1 MAQES
6 LADILRAS
14 DRKVTMDEI
23 MKKIC
28 HYYNVRMSDL
38 LSPRRSRNI
47 ARPRQMAM
55 YLSKN
60 MTSRSYPEIGKQFG
74 NRDHTT
80 VMHAVRKIE
89 ELKSKAY
96 FDFYFNFSKIL
107 ETLKYLILSKY
118 GKKIKRLG

>member
-1 MAQES
+1 
-6 LADILRAS
+6 
-14 DRKVTMDEI
+14 MDEI

-89 ELKSKAY
+89 ELKSQDSQISDDAELLRRM
-96 FDFYFNFSKIL
+96 L
-107 ETLKYLILSKY
+107 EA
-118 GKKIKRLG
+118 